1 MSFFSHPNSSTPWQA
16 GSDAHRR
23 QAGQPD
29 AGAAPPRRTLPSGRS
44 SPAQQINIVLG
55 LAFLT
60 EHADDVQRSRLAQH
74 AGRSPA
80 TVGDC
85 MSFLS
90 DVGLVRAER
99 GRYSVTD
106 HGRAFAR
113 QWPKDSARA
122 RLLLRPLL
130 QAHWSAQA
138 AARHLADGPLP
149 QEQLAKRLR
158 AGLPGVPLRGMYLV
172 EWLVIGLVLVRD
184 EQLRMHLAPP
194 DGVPPTAGPQAGPG
208 KDTAPEAEAEP
219 PAAPKPDERD
229 ERHQERAA
237 GEDLA
242 EGAAGTTLLGLTRRE
257 VQALPDAR
265 YAAFLE
271 GVLLS
276 LRGALAPPA

>member
-1 MSFFSHPNSSTPWQA
+1 MS
-16 GSDAHRR
+16 
-23 QAGQPD
+23 
-29 AGAAPPRRTLPSGRS
+29 GAVPRRTLPSGRS
-44 SPAQQINIVLG
+44 SPAQQINILLG
-55 LAFLT
+55 LAFLA
-60 EHADDVQRSRLAQH
+60 EHAGEVQRDRLAQH

-85 MSFLS
+85 MAFLS
-90 DVGLVRAER
+90 DVGLVRAGR
-99 GRYSVTD
+99 GRYAVTD
-106 HGRAFAR
+106 HGRAFA
-113 QWPKDSARA
+113 QLWPKDSARA

-130 QAHWSAQA
+130 QAHWSAEA
-138 AARHLADGPLP
+138 ADQHLADGPLP

-194 DGVPPTAGPQAGPG
+194 DGVPPAAVPEAGPG
-208 KDTAPEAEAEP
+208 KDTAPEAKAEP
-219 PAAPKPDERD
+219 PAPPEPDERD
-229 ERHQERAA
+229 ERQDERAP

>member
-1 MSFFSHPNSSTPWQA
+1 MSFFSHPNSRTTWHA
-16 GSDAHRR
+16 GKGEPGR
-23 QAGQPD
+23 QDGQPD
-29 AGAAPPRRTLPSGRS
+29 PGAAPPRRTLPSGRS

-60 EHADDVQRSRLAQH
+60 EHADDVQRNRLAQH

-85 MSFLS
+85 MGFLS
-90 DVGLVRAER
+90 DVGLVRAGR
-99 GRYSVTD
+99 GRYAVTD
-106 HGRAFAR
+106 HGRAFA
-113 QWPKDSARA
+113 QLWPKDSARA
-122 RLLLRPLL
+122 RLVLRPML
-130 QAHWSAQA
+130 QAHWSTEA
-138 AARHLADGPLP
+138 ADRLLADGPLP

-194 DGVPPTAGPQAGPG
+194 DGVLPAAGPGSGPG
-208 KDTAPEAEAEP
+208 KDTAPEAEPEP
-219 PAAPKPDERD
+219 PATPPPDE
-229 ERHQERAA
+229 HQHPRARA
-237 GEDLA
+237 RGEDLA
-242 EGAAGTTLLGLTRRE
+242 EGAAGTTLLGLTRQE

>member
-1 MSFFSHPNSSTPWQA
+1 MSFFSHSNSSTPWHA
-16 GSDAHRR
+16 GRGAPGR
-23 QAGQPD
+23 QDGQPE
-29 AGAAPPRRTLPSGRS
+29 AGATPRRRTLPSGRS
-44 SPAQQINIVLG
+44 SPAQQINVVLG

-60 EHADDVQRSRLAQH
+60 ENTDDVQRSRLAQH

-85 MSFLS
+85 MAFLA

-99 GRYSVTD
+99 GRYAVTD
-106 HGRAFAR
+106 HGRAFA
-113 QWPKDSARA
+113 QLWPKDSARA

-138 AARHLADGPLP
+138 AAPLLADGPLP
-149 QEQLAKRLR
+149 QEQLANRLR

-184 EQLRMHLAPP
+184 EQLRIHLAPA
-194 DGVPPTAGPQAGPG
+194 DGVPPAASPGSGPG
-208 KDTAPEAEAEP
+208 KDTTPEAKPEP
-219 PAAPKPDERD
+219 PAAPRPDERD
-229 ERHQERAA
+229 EHQNERAPGA
-237 GEDLA
+237 DLA
-242 EGAAGTTLLGLTRRE
+242 ESTAGTTLLGLTRQE

>member
-1 MSFFSHPNSSTPWQA
+1 MGAP
-16 GSDAHRR
+16 GR
-23 QAGQPD
+23 QDGQPET
-29 AGAAPPRRTLPSGRS
+29 GAAQPRRTLPSGRS

-60 EHADDVQRSRLAQH
+60 EHTDDVQRSRLALH
-74 AGRSPA
+74 VGNSPA

-99 GRYSVTD
+99 GRYAVTD
-106 HGRAFAR
+106 HGRAFA
-113 QWPKDSARA
+113 QLWPKDSARA

-130 QAHWSAQA
+130 QAHWA
-138 AARHLADGPLP
+138 AEAADRHLADGPLP

-194 DGVPPTAGPQAGPG
+194 DGVPPAAGPGSGPG
-208 KDTAPEAEAEP
+208 KDTAPEQEGEQSATSE
-219 PAAPKPDERD
+219 PDERD
-229 ERHQERAA
+229 EHQHERAP

-242 EGAAGTTLLGLTRRE
+242 EGAAGTTLLGLTRHE

>member
-1 MSFFSHPNSSTPWQA
+1 MQ
-16 GSDAHRR
+16 D
-23 QAGQPD
+23 GQPD
-29 AGAAPPRRTLPSGRS
+29 AGAAAPRRTLPGGRS
-44 SPAQQINIVLG
+44 SPAQQINTVLG

-60 EHADDVQRSRLAQH
+60 EHTGEVEVQRGRLAQH

-80 TVGDC
+80 TVGEC
-85 MSFLS
+85 MAFLA
-90 DVGLVRAER
+90 DVGLVRAGR
-99 GRYSVTD
+99 GRYAVTD
-106 HGRAFAR
+106 HGRAFA
-113 QWPKDSARA
+113 QLWPRDSARA
-122 RLLLRPLL
+122 RLVLRPLL
-130 QAHWSAQA
+130 QAHWSGTA
-138 AARHLADGPLP
+138 AGRYLADGPLP

-184 EQLRMHLAPP
+184 EQLRVHLAPP
-194 DGVPPTAGPQAGPG
+194 DGVPPTAGPGAGPG
-208 KDTAPEAEAEP
+208 TDEAPEQTAEQ
-219 PAAPKPDERD
+219 PAAPQPDERD
-229 ERHQERAA
+229 RREERHQRRAP

>member
-1 MSFFSHPNSSTPWQA
+1 MSIFSHPNSSTPWHA
-16 GSDAHRR
+16 GRGAPGR
-23 QAGQPD
+23 QDGQPD

-44 SPAQQINIVLG
+44 SPAQQINIILG

-60 EHADDVQRSRLAQH
+60 EHTDDVQRSRLAQH
-74 AGRSPA
+74 AGNSPA

-90 DVGLVRAER
+90 DVGLVRAAR
-99 GRYSVTD
+99 GRYAVTD
-106 HGRAFAR
+106 HGRAFA
-113 QWPKDSARA
+113 QLWPKDSARA
-122 RLLLRPLL
+122 RLVLRPLL
-130 QAHWSAQA
+130 QAHWSGEA
-138 AARHLADGPLP
+138 ATRLLADGPLP

-184 EQLRMHLAPP
+184 EQLRIHLAPP
-194 DGVPPTAGPQAGPG
+194 DGVPPAAAPGSGPG
-208 KDTAPEAEAEP
+208 KDTTQEAKAEP
-219 PAAPKPDERD
+219 PVPPQPDERQ
-229 ERHQERAA
+229 QEREP

-242 EGAAGTTLLGLTRRE
+242 EGAAGTALLGLTRQE

-276 LRGALAPPA
+276 LRGALAPPS